1 MSIGILI
8 PEFPSQT
15 HSFFWREIV
24 ALRTAGANIELLSTR
39 RPPDNAC
46 RHDFAPAARE
56 ETHYLYPPR
65 WLRAAG
71 ALLRRPSAALRA
83 VRYVRGLERTTLRNR
98 LRHLGLMLCAADLLD
113 FARERG
119 VEHVHAHSCADAA
132 HVAAICHVLG
142 GPSYSLTLHGDLSVY
157 GRDHASKMAAATF
170 VFCDGPHL
178 VDQIVRG
185 AGVPPARVAS
195 NWMGVDT
202 ARFTD
207 GGRARRSSDGRLR
220 VVTVARLDE
229 CKGHRF
235 ALEAIRAVLDQ
246 GVDIDYT
253 LVGEGSHRAV
263 IEAEIERLGLADRV
277 TLLGTRGERDVL
289 DILQTADAFV
299 LPSVGLGEACGVA
312 AMEAMSCGLPVVC
325 SRIGAMP
332 VVVDDGSAG
341 MLVNQADVAELTT
354 AFIVLATNPALRHQL
369 GARARSRAVAEFDVH
384 ATAGRLLR
392 AIMAR
397 PMLNTK

>member
-24 ALRTAGANIELLSTR
+24 ALRSAGANIDLLSTR
-39 RPPDNAC
+39 RPPDSAC
-46 RHDFAPAARE
+46 RHDFAPTARA
-56 ETHYLYPPR
+56 ETHYVYPPR
-65 WLRAAG
+65 WVRAAST
-71 ALLRRPSAALRA
+71 LLRRPSAAVRA

-113 FARERG
+113 YARERG
-119 VEHVHAHSCADAA
+119 IEHVHAHSCADAA
-132 HVAAICHVLG
+132 HVAAICHILG

-157 GRDHASKMAAATF
+157 GRDHTSKMAGATF
-170 VFCDGPHL
+170 VFCAGPHL

-185 AGVPPARVAS
+185 AGVPPTRVKS

-207 GGRARRSSDGRLR
+207 GGGSRRSNDGRLR

-235 ALEAIRAVLDQ
+235 ALEAIRAVLDH

-253 LVGEGSHRAV
+253 LVGEGAYRPV
-263 IEAEIERLGLADRV
+263 IEAEIERLGLTDRV
-277 TLLGTRGERDVL
+277 ILLGTRGERDVL
-289 DILQTADAFV
+289 EILRTADAFV

-332 VVVDDGSAG
+332 VVVDGGSAG
-341 MLVNQADVAELTT
+341 MLVDQADVAALTT
-354 AFIVLATNPALRHQL
+354 AFIHLATNPQLRQQL
-369 GARARSRAVAEFDVH
+369 GVRARARAVAEFDVH

-397 PMLNTK
+397 PPLNME